1 MKLMLTALALAAG
14 LAMPALAQEASEA
27 MVCSDFLALGADE
40 QMEAMATAQLGES
53 TEPAEASTPDSESGT
68 AVVAACT
75 ENPEMMLG
83 DAMKEALR
91 E

>member
-1 MKLMLTALALAAG
+1 MKHMLTALILAGG
-14 LAMPALAQEASEA
+14 LAIPALAQEASEA
-27 MVCSDFLALGADE
+27 MVCSDFMALSAEE
-40 QMEAMATAQLGES
+40 QAEAMATAQMAEA
-53 TEPAEASTPDSESGT
+53 TEPAAASTPDDESGT

-75 ENPEMMLG
+75 ENPEMLLG